1 MDPATHVVLAYGAGI
16 YRSIDGSHWTRL
28 LARQS
33 VASVAIGSGG
43 AGYAA
48 TANGLFVSHDDGLH
62 WSSVGIEANQPV
74 IQVAAAGAAAY
85 AVTPIALIK
94 TADGGRSWRQ
104 LGSAPTGIEFVG
116 VSPSDPNE
124 ILAEVAGSGFRASYD
139 GGLTWRNANRGIHD
153 RDFNASTVRIAPSSP
168 NVVYTGA
175 WGLHFYASHDGGRH
189 WTQTATLK

>member
-1 MDPATHVVLAYGAGI
+1 
-16 YRSIDGSHWTRL
+16 
-28 LARQS
+28 
-33 VASVAIGSGG
+33 
-43 AGYAA
+43 
-48 TANGLFVSHDDGLH
+48 
-62 WSSVGIEANQPV
+62 VGIEANQPV

-139 GGLTWRNANRGIHD
+139 GGITWRNANRGIHD